1 MGNCFYSLFNSLD
14 ARSRYTDFANFPTAP
29 EVGIPLARYV
39 NAHARNRYTDGTVYQ
54 RQPPEVGIQTLFSN
68 AYWHRN
74 ARVTEIQ
81 TRQQLK
87 NNVFHET
94 ANFYEQILHLDT

>member
-1 MGNCFYSLFNSLD
+1 MKSNTLTLW
-14 ARSRYTDFANFPTAP
+14 TP
-29 EVGIPLARYV
+29 EVGIPTLRILSYAVRS
-39 NAHARNRYTDGTVYQ
+39 RYTDGTVYQ

-68 AYWHRN
+68 AYWHRH
-74 ARVTEIQ
+74 ARVIEIQ

-87 NNVFHET
+87 NNLHET